1 MRPLSGA
8 DILRIWE
15 EGRGQH
21 LLDRLL
27 TILQAGWPGRSRQ
40 ELADLSIGQRDRQL
54 LDFRETHFGRL
65 LKAYGVCPACQERLE
80 FSLRTEHLRLE
91 ETQGSNHQEWTLA
104 AGGFEVKYRLPTSRD
119 LAAAAAL
126 ADIRSALGVVLNR
139 CLLAATHDGVPVG
152 SEELPPETIAQL
164 TDDMARQDPQAD
176 VSLAVQC
183 PACGHAWE
191 LIFDIG
197 LFVWNDL
204 ATKARRLVREV
215 HLLASAYGW
224 SEADILTL
232 SPARRQAYL
241 EMVLQ

>member
-1 MRPLSGA
+1 MKTLSGA

-27 TILQAGWPGRSRQ
+27 TILQAGLPGRSRQ

-54 LDFRETHFGRL
+54 LDFREAHFGRL

-80 FSLRTEHLRLE
+80 FALGTGDLRQG
-91 ETQGSNHQEWTLA
+91 ETQELPRQEFTLA
-104 AGGFEVKYRLPTSRD
+104 DGGFEVKYRLPTSRD
-119 LAAAAAL
+119 LAAAAVL
-126 ADIRSALGVVLNR
+126 EDIRSALGVVLDR
-139 CLLAATHDGVPVG
+139 CLLAATHHGVPVG
-152 SEELPPETIAQL
+152 SEELSPETIAQVI
-164 TDDMARQDPQAD
+164 DEMARQDPQAD
-176 VSLAVQC
+176 VTLAVQC

-191 LIFDIG
+191 LLFDIG

-204 ATKARRLVREV
+204 GTRARRLVREV

-224 SEADILTL
+224 SEAEILTL
-232 SPARRQAYL
+232 TPARRQAYL
-241 EMVLQ
+241 EMVLA